1 MSSTETILA
10 KLKEGGFRI
19 TSARKAI
26 VEMFGTGCNPLS
38 AQDVHER
45 LKKKGFATNVTT
57 VYRELQFLADQ
68 SVLHT
73 VQFEDGV
80 QRYEQIHEGHHH
92 HHLVC
97 VECKDVQEVSVEKD
111 LQETERAIAK
121 KNDFSILRHSLEFY
135 GLCRKC
141 R

>member
-1 MSSTETILA
+1 MSSSEHVLA
-10 KLKEGGFRI
+10 LLKGKGYRM

-26 VEMFGTGCNPLS
+26 VEIFGGRCNPLS
-38 AQDVHER
+38 AQDVHEK
-45 LKKKGFATNVTT
+45 LKKKGLATNVTT
-57 VYRELQFLADQ
+57 VYRELQFLADEKI
-68 SVLHT
+68 LHT
-73 VQFEDGV
+73 VQFDDGV
-80 QRYEQIHEGHHH
+80 QRYEPSHEGHHH

-97 VECKDVQEVSVEKD
+97 VECKTVQEVAVEND
-111 LQETERAIAK
+111 LQDTERAITK

>member
-10 KLKEGGFRI
+10 KLKQAGFRM

-38 AQDVHER
+38 AQDVHAR
-45 LKKKGFATNVTT
+45 LKTKGFATNVTT

-92 HHLVC
+92 HHIVC

-111 LQETERAIAK
+111 LQETERAISK
-121 KNDFSILRHSLEFY
+121 KKDFSILRHSLEFY